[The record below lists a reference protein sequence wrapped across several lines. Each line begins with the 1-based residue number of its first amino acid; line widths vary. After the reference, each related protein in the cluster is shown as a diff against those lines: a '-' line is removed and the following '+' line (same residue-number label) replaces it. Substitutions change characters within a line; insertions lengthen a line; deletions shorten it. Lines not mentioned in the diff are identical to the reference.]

1 MKNICF
7 IIQKLI
13 TCMSTE
19 FNRLNIFVYS
29 KPHKQSQ
36 ETYNKVGEKLQS
48 ISQTS
53 NVPKR

>member
-1 MKNICF
+1 
-7 IIQKLI
+7 
-13 TCMSTE
+13 MSTE

-29 KPHKQSQ
+29 KPHKKSQ